1 MRTAARRPVR
11 GAAEGSK
18 AKALPLDQVLQHI
31 QRADGLDRAVVAAL
45 ISHLHASDLARSIS
59 LYTSTNTKESEA
71 GLAWAARDD
80 NRYPIEAGIVRVA
93 KQAAN
98 AVLTTLQ
105 SLLDAPQGALR
116 DELALFILLDCFRVA
131 MATLTKAQG
140 SVEQLGAVGLS
151 VARKLIALA
160 KYSEALTEL
169 VAVAA
174 CVAGSDVG
182 SGTVRTPPP
191 PVVRMHTIFAVP
203 MGGPGE
209 AHVRSVLDIQA
220 LAVHAALAQA
230 GERDI
235 DAIHTIY
242 RLEHGPGAWQ
252 AHARNIGLDSA
263 ADRAAYA
270 MERAIFQHLSRCKA
284 SGPAAYMLRMDTLR
298 HLAPVAQLDV
308 DAYWDRVERRFATA
322 DHLVIYANGGPR
334 MHDRRDTAAL

>member
-160 KYSEALTEL
+160 K
-169 VAVAA
+169 V
-174 CVAGSDVG
+174 
-182 SGTVRTPPP
+182 SGLAHTVLRS
-191 PVVRMHTIFAVP
+191 
-203 MGGPGE
+203 
-209 AHVRSVLDIQA
+209 AHGTCCRC
-220 LAVHAALAQA
+220 
-230 GERDI
+230 
-235 DAIHTIY
+235 
-242 RLEHGPGAWQ
+242 
-252 AHARNIGLDSA
+252 GLC
-263 ADRAAYA
+263 R
-270 MERAIFQHLSRCKA
+270 R
-284 SGPAAYMLRMDTLR
+284 
-298 HLAPVAQLDV
+298 
-308 DAYWDRVERRFATA
+308 ERRWKWDGA
-322 DHLVIYANGGPR
+322 
-334 MHDRRDTAAL
+334 DTAAPRRPHAYNLCRSDGRPRRSARPLCARHTSARCPRSAGSSG